1 MQQLVRCLERQFG
14 PVTLSAEDGYTK
26 LLVRGVALTFPEAE
40 RVCLGE
46 ASFEDFRSARALA
59 GGCFR
64 DLTIP

>member
-46 ASFEDFRSARALA
+46 ASLEDFHSA
-59 GGCFR
+59 
-64 DLTIP
+64 